1 MTQKKKS
8 FVLYNDMSSVFDLLS
23 IEERG
28 ILITAIF
35 EYVQYGDTIITA
47 ESDRATIAFQC
58 IKNTLDR
65 DRESYFAKCEAYSAN
80 GKKGGRPPKQWL
92 SEKAKKA
99 DSDSVSDND
108 SVNVSDSD
116 SDSVNVSDS
125 DSDNIPRVSDACA
138 PQLDEDDKK
147 YLIEKGIPR
156 GYIEERAER
165 AEIYARDNGM
175 DAQEVIRRWWQTDRA
190 TPPWNGERAY
200 KMSNNMSNN
209 TNGFSTRTPQEQA
222 QKAREAEDWF
232 EARLRKTFGDN
243 A

>member
-125 DSDNIPRVSDACA
+125 DSDSDSVNVSDSDSDNIPRVSDACA
-138 PQLDEDDKK
+138 PRPNKNDKK
-147 YLIEKGIPR
+147 YLVEKETPR
-156 GYIEERAER
+156 
-165 AEIYARDNGM
+165 
-175 DAQEVIRRWWQTDRA
+175 V
-190 TPPWNGERAY
+190 
-200 KMSNNMSNN
+200 KS
-209 TNGFSTRTPQEQA
+209 
-222 QKAREAEDWF
+222 QKARKAEEWF
-232 EARLRKTFGDN
+232 EARLRKTFGDD

>member
-47 ESDRATIAFQC
+47 ESDRVTIAFKC

-80 GKKGGRPPKQWL
+80 GKKGGRPQKQWL

-138 PQLDEDDKK
+138 PRPNKNDKK
-147 YLIEKGIPR
+147 YLVEKETPR
-156 GYIEERAER
+156 
-165 AEIYARDNGM
+165 
-175 DAQEVIRRWWQTDRA
+175 V
-190 TPPWNGERAY
+190 
-200 KMSNNMSNN
+200 KS
-209 TNGFSTRTPQEQA
+209 
-222 QKAREAEDWF
+222 QKAREAEEWF
-232 EARLRKTFGDN
+232 EARLRKTFGDD

>member
-80 GKKGGRPPKQWL
+80 GKKGGRPQKQWL

-116 SDSVNVSDS
+116 SD
-125 DSDNIPRVSDACA
+125 NIPRVSDACA
-138 PQLDEDDKK
+138 PRPNKNDKK
-147 YLIEKGIPR
+147 YLVEKETPR
-156 GYIEERAER
+156 
-165 AEIYARDNGM
+165 
-175 DAQEVIRRWWQTDRA
+175 V
-190 TPPWNGERAY
+190 
-200 KMSNNMSNN
+200 KS
-209 TNGFSTRTPQEQA
+209 
-222 QKAREAEDWF
+222 QKTREAEDWF
-232 EARLRKTFGDN
+232 EARLRKTFGDD